1 MCAGRDYQLEGD
13 IDVDRYG
20 SDGGTQED
28 KL

>member
-1 MCAGRDYQLEGD
+1 MCAGRYYQLEGD

-20 SDGGTQED
+20 CDGGTQEE